1 MWGKKDV
8 VLVFRNLFG
17 VDSKERGNFFYLSI
31 LCVKKTRFFL
41 HVVIAFVPGVTRGIF
56 LLYYYKG

>member
-8 VLVFRNLFG
+8 VLVFRNPIG
-17 VDSKERGNFFYLSI
+17 VDSKERGELFYLSI

-41 HVVIAFVPGVTRGIF
+41 HVIANVPEATRDIF
-56 LLYYYKG
+56 LLYYYKV

>member
-8 VLVFRNLFG
+8 VLVFRNPIG
-17 VDSKERGNFFYLSI
+17 VDSKERGKLFYLSI
-31 LCVKKTRFFL
+31 LCVKKTRSFL
-41 HVVIAFVPGVTRGIF
+41 LVIAFVPGVTHGIF